1 MIQSERKIEHQD
13 SDNLSLIREPG
24 NKAYLEWVV
33 LENTLGYVG
42 WEKLANVIPAVTKC
56 HLREVIC
63 PK

>member
-1 MIQSERKIEHQD
+1 
-13 SDNLSLIREPG
+13 
-24 NKAYLEWVV
+24 V

-56 HLREVIC
+56 HLCEVIC